1 VDRGVPGGRASF
13 TFLWAGGVPPI
24 LLLAA
29 ETDFSLRELDQR
41 ESDGMVVTLLWHEPT
56 NGLMVCVSDER
67 TGSYFELEAR
77 ADNALEVFHHP
88 YAHAA

>member
-1 VDRGVPGGRASF
+1 MYLGKEIQV
-13 TFLWAGGVPPI
+13 
-24 LLLAA
+24 
-29 ETDFSLRELDQR
+29 TDNVRTLPLRELDQR